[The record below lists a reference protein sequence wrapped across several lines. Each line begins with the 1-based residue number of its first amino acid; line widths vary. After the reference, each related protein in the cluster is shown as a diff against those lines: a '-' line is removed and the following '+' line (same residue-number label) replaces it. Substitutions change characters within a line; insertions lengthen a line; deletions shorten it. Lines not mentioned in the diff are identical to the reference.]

1 MFHDHGASEPL
12 LRPRES
18 MGIDVLIQAPHR
30 SAPHQDFAAPNAA
43 QSVSKTVGASSEAAA
58 NMNVPKAVKLIGTVG
73 SEWYTFLRKLYHG
86 LSRMV
91 TLDGRPER
99 KA

>member
-1 MFHDHGASEPL
+1 
-12 LRPRES
+12 
-18 MGIDVLIQAPHR
+18 
-30 SAPHQDFAAPNAA
+30 
-43 QSVSKTVGASSEAAA
+43 
-58 NMNVPKAVKLIGTVG
+58 MNVPKAVKLIGNAG